1 MLGIQNALRRLTQ
14 RVFSKIMRIKTDSY
28 FMTVTLKDRISVHKT
43 EFFLFFLALAVQA
56 VIFVVTIFFGSG
68 GFLWSSDAESYF
80 ALAKNLLQH
89 RGFFIDVAWGPS
101 AFRTPLYPLFVAG
114 LYWLVPKLGF
124 VIFVQNIVG
133 ASSVVLAYRLG
144 RVLFAHRVALAASL
158 LYLFES
164 QRLQVTNQ
172 LMSEALFLVFFLPA
186 LIFFFRYRSER
197 RMSLIAASAIFL
209 GLATLTKPIIQFLP
223 FVMVFF
229 LVAERPFLQTVRKN
243 AVACGIFLLLVGA
256 VLSPWLIRNKIH
268 FDTWKLSPVGGTN
281 LYFVNAAH
289 FLQYQAKKNGVV
301 KEFQE
306 ELTDKALHDLNLN
319 LDRSDWVR
327 QSIRLMEFE
336 YEPYFTREAIKIISN
351 DPFFYAKVHG
361 GRFIPFFVDSSLS
374 RSASAISFNVPNRP
388 NWIFYPY
395 LYWGGRFIWLS
406 LFLVMTGGLVMFWDM
421 IKKRLWFHVF
431 FIVTMVYFA
440 ALAAMNWDAPR
451 MRLPVNPLIFMLFA
465 ESLFLFV
472 GFLRGKRAQDLH
484 DFVYR
489 TN

>member
-1 MLGIQNALRRLTQ
+1 MISMCKVILRA
-14 RVFSKIMRIKTDSY
+14 Y
-28 FMTVTLKDRISVHKT
+28 KT
-43 EFFLFFLALAVQA
+43 EFFLFFLALAVQLI
-56 VIFVVTIFFGSG
+56 IFVITIFFGSG

-80 ALAKNLLQH
+80 TLAKNLLQH

-133 ASSVVLAYRLG
+133 AASVVLAYRLG
-144 RVLFAHRVALAASL
+144 RVLFTHRVAFAASL

-164 QRLQVTNQ
+164 QRLQVMNQ

-197 RMSLIAASAIFL
+197 RMLLIAASAIFL

-223 FVMVFF
+223 LVMVFF

-256 VLSPWLIRNKIH
+256 VLSPWIVRNKIH
-268 FDTWKLSPVGGTN
+268 FDTWKLSPLGGTN

-336 YEPYFTREAIKIISN
+336 YEPYFTREAIRIISA
-351 DPFFYAKVHG
+351 DPLAYLGVHARRTVAFF
-361 GRFIPFFVDSSLS
+361 IDSSLS
-374 RSASAISFNVPNRP
+374 RSASAISFKMPNRP
-388 NWIFYPY
+388 DWIFYPY
-395 LYWGGRFIWLS
+395 LYWGGRFVWVGLWFTVAGAFILNRRFMKKRIWLHAF
-406 LFLVMTGGLVMFWDM
+406 FLA
-421 IKKRLWFHVF
+421 
-431 FIVTMVYFA
+431 TMLYIA

-451 MRLPVNPLIFMLFA
+451 MRLPINPLIFMVFA
-465 ESLFLFV
+465 ESLFLLV
-472 GFLRGKRAQDLH
+472 GLLRGKRAKDLH
-484 DFVYR
+484 DFVSR
-489 TN
+489 IKG